1 MNTVA
6 TRYIEI
12 TAARYLKNYEIEFE
26 FNDQHKK
33 TVNFEPFLKKAKN
46 PMLKKYLDLVLFK
59 NFTLRDGDIDW
70 NDYELCFPIAD
81 IYKGK
86 LNKK

>member
-12 TAARYLKNYEIEFE
+12 IQVCYVKNYKIEFE
-26 FNDQHKK
+26 FNDHTKI
-33 TVNFEPFLKKAKN
+33 TIDFENFLTRANN
-46 PMLKKYLDLVLFK
+46 PMIKKYLDLDIFK

-81 IYKGK
+81 IYEGN
-86 LNKK
+86 LIS

>member
-6 TRYIEI
+6 TRTIKI
-12 TAARYLKNYEIEFE
+12 IAARYLKDYQIEFE
-26 FNDQHKK
+26 FDDQTKK
-33 TVNFEPFLKKAKN
+33 VIDFEGFLKKAKN
-46 PMLKKYLDLVLFK
+46 PMLKKYLDVAVFK

-81 IYKGK
+81 IYEGD
-86 LNKK
+86 L

>member
-6 TRYIEI
+6 TRYIKM
-12 TAARYLKNYEIEFE
+12 TAVRYLKNYQIEFE
-26 FNDQHKK
+26 FDDQTKK
-33 TVNFEPFLKKAKN
+33 IIDFEGFLKQAKN
-46 PMLKKYLDLVLFK
+46 PMLKKYLDLTVFK

-81 IYKGK
+81 IYEGH
-86 LNKK
+86 L

>member
-12 TAARYLKNYEIEFE
+12 TQARYLNDYKIEFE
-26 FNDQHKK
+26 FNDETQKI
-33 TVNFEPFLKKAKN
+33 VDFESFLTQAKN
-46 PMLKKYLDLVLFK
+46 PMIKKYLNLDIFK
-59 NFTLRDGDIDW
+59 QFTLRDGDIDW

-81 IYKGK
+81 IYEGC
-86 LNKK
+86 L